1 MKNYLVYKDYH
12 GTVEYSAEDD
22 CLFGQIVGIADL
34 ISYEGQDVA
43 SLKQDFEN
51 AVDDYLALCK
61 QLNKEPQKAY
71 KGSFNVRV
79 SPDLHRKLDLIA
91 QTSHQTL
98 NSVVTEALTSYA
110 KQQNSATR

>member
-1 MKNYLVYKDYH
+1 MKNYLEYKDYC

-22 CLFGQIVGIADL
+22 CLFGQIVGIADS
-34 ISYEGQDVA
+34 ISYEGQDLK

-79 SPDLHRKLDLIA
+79 SPELHRTLDLIA
-91 QTSHQTL
+91 QTNHQTL
-98 NSVVTEALTSYA
+98 NAIVTEALKYYT
-110 KQQNSATR
+110 QH